1 MEWIEYVG
9 YVGVV
14 LSSITFMPQVLH
26 AWKTK
31 SVGDLSIWM
40 VLILIGNV
48 STWLL
53 YAAIKGVLPMIIANS
68 IILVLSFVMLYFK
81 LTFKK

>member
-14 LSSITFMPQVLH
+14 LSSVTFLPQVLQ

-48 STWLL
+48 TTWLF
-53 YAAIKGVLPMIIANS
+53 YSVVKGVLPMIIANS
-68 IILVLSFVMLYFK
+68 IILVLSLVMLSFK
-81 LTFKK
+81 MTFKK

>member
-1 MEWIEYVG
+1 MELIEYVG

-48 STWLL
+48 STWLF
-53 YAAIKGVLPMIIANS
+53 YAVVKDVLPMIIANS

>member
-9 YVGVV
+9 YLGVV

-53 YAAIKGVLPMIIANS
+53 YGIVKDQLPMIIANS

-81 LTFKK
+81 MTFKK